1 MSFRANA
8 VSVFLQGALTS
19 VAALLAVS
27 AMLAVLII
35 ALHEGLVRLL

>member
-19 VAALLAVS
+19 AAALLAVS

-35 ALHEGLVRLL
+35 ALHEGLVHLL

>member
-19 VAALLAVS
+19 LAALLAVS

-35 ALHEGLVRLL
+35 ALHEGVTHLL

>member
-19 VAALLAVS
+19 LAALLAVS
-27 AMLAVLII
+27 TMLAVLII
-35 ALHEGLVRLL
+35 ALHEGVVHLL

>member
-19 VAALLAVS
+19 VAALLALS

-35 ALHEGLVRLL
+35 PLHEGLVRLL

>member
-19 VAALLAVS
+19 AAALVAVSTALALVIIAIHEALAALL
-27 AMLAVLII
+27 
-35 ALHEGLVRLL
+35 

>member
-19 VAALLAVS
+19 AAALLAVS
-27 AMLAVLII
+27 TGLAVLVI
-35 ALHEGLVRLL
+35 AIHEGLIRLL

>member
-19 VAALLAVS
+19 VAALLALS
-27 AMLAVLII
+27 AGLAVLII
-35 ALHEGLVRLL
+35 ALHEGLIHFL

>member
-19 VAALLAVS
+19 AAAFLAVS

-35 ALHEGLVRLL
+35 ALHEGLIHLL